1 MRIFPIHSSYIY
13 SQTDYWRFLKESIEG
28 LTGHIQQFKPKWTV
42 LNEPPVL
49 LSHEELISK
58 KIIKP
63 MRILKSVDENENGI
77 YEKALLIFPANLKY
91 NEGLIN
97 NFSGYDSVWVYYGN
111 PDNTDSWGID
121 IPPAALP
128 DTAYINEYKK
138 ASLFIQKY
146 NSTKRTLLTPFATF
160 ESPLSFSNQE
170 KDVNNL
176 FLFTATPST
185 TVIQLSAESE
195 FKQAP
200 DGKIQRLHPSYYIF
214 SALDASML
222 LSDLS
227 KKSNYRFVRTA
238 GSGGYYTWNSV
249 GNTAVAKFNERA
261 TDSVGLKYL
270 IDTDFRQKRFYII
283 GNSILNV
290 KSVSYVSYTLD
301 EYDSAVFTI
310 KSVSGGGWG
319 GTNLLN
325 HEFFTKRENIT
336 ETMFIDH
343 KRVIKSPNTTNQ
355 ESNTTIPEYGVVFP
369 EILTLSF
376 VKINLW

>member
-1 MRIFPIHSSYIY
+1 MKIFPIHSSYIY
-13 SQTDYWRFLKESIEG
+13 SQVDYWKFLRESIEG
-28 LTGHIQQFKPKWTV
+28 LTHHIQQFKPKWIV
-42 LNEPPVL
+42 LNEPPVH
-49 LSHEELISK
+49 LSHEELIDK

-63 MRILKSVDENENGI
+63 MRILKAIDEEKNYI
-77 YEKALLIFPANLKY
+77 YEKALLIFPSNLKY

-111 PDNTDSWGID
+111 PDNTESWGVD
-121 IPPAALP
+121 IPSVALP
-128 DTAYINEYKK
+128 DTDYIDEYKK

-146 NSTKRTLLTPFATF
+146 GSTKKTLLTPFNTF
-160 ESPLSFSNQE
+160 ESPLSFSDLTKN
-170 KDVNNL
+170 VNNL
-176 FLFTATPST
+176 FLFTAYPSK

-195 FKQAP
+195 FQQAP
-200 DGKIQRLHPSYYIF
+200 DGKIQRLYPSYYIF
-214 SALDASML
+214 SALEGRLYS
-222 LSDLS
+222 SDLS
-227 KKSNYRFVRTA
+227 KKSNYRFIRTA

-261 TDSVGLKYL
+261 TDSVGLQYL
-270 IDTDFRQKRFYII
+270 IDTDFRQKRFYLV

-290 KSVSYVSYTLD
+290 KSVSYISYNID
-301 EYDSAVFTI
+301 EYGSAVFTI

-343 KRVIKSPNTTNQ
+343 KRIVKSPSKNNS
-355 ESNTTIPEYGVVFP
+355 EFNVTIPEYCVVFP
-369 EILTLSF
+369 DVLKTST